1 VNVPKGIQQPRP
13 PIIVGGNGHDVTW
26 RLAARFADELNVV
39 FLSPEQIAESLPLIH
54 ARCEEI
60 GRDPATLRLSVYAS
74 DDEVREPGQ
83 ARVDLIGRYAQVGL
97 ARLVAFPAR
106 WSPTE
111 ETYHRFAEDCLAAG
125 IKLDRA

>member
-1 VNVPKGIQQPRP
+1 
-13 PIIVGGNGHDVTW
+13 
-26 RLAARFADELNVV
+26 V
-39 FLSPEQIAESLPLIH
+39 FLSPEQIAESLPLIR

-74 DDEVREPGQ
+74 DDEMRDPGQ
-83 ARVDLIGRYAQVGL
+83 ARVDLIGRYAHVGL

-111 ETYHRFAEDCLAAG
+111 ETQSLFAEDCLAAG
-125 IKLDRA
+125 IKLERA